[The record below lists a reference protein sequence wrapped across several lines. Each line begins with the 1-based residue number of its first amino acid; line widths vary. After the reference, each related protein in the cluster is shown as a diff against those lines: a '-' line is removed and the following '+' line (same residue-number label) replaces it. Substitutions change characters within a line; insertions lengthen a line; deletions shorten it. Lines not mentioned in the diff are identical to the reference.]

1 LRFKYTSYPHQK
13 KDIRMKTC
21 VIIVLAVAYSN
32 VLLGQTYDYKDKA
45 IEAFDN
51 QNYPKAIGFLHKA
64 VKENPDDKELYYYLG
79 HYYHYNA
86 YDSRPLTGYNSQY
99 SDTVFYYLEKAL
111 EIDPNYG
118 DAKYFFTAE
127 CGAAVTQ
134 ATRVRD
140 YEKIKYYYQK
150 AAEKGGFPDW
160 SIEYGKHLLS
170 QVESDGIL
178 FTMGDF
184 ALNVCRY
191 LQVCENYRTDIT
203 VIAWGLLNRPFYI
216 LELKNGK
223 SRKNIRLELSEEQ
236 ILDMHPYK
244 WDTTLVEIDVPDIM
258 RARYGLDV
266 DYKMKWEI
274 VPDLFGSR
282 SYLGCET
289 AIILSIIE
297 SNQWER
303 PIFFQS
309 GITEYIVN
317 GIQKNV
323 TRFGLVEKLIPFD
336 TEDSN
341 WQYQIESLENF
352 VNPSSLNDYKTIIHT
367 NQPRVSYQVLSAYYK
382 SLYYLAEY
390 YKKTEEIS
398 KIDGIIKFYK
408 NYLDIG
414 VFPEYEKSFLEE
426 LQKIMD

>member
-1 LRFKYTSYPHQK
+1 MRTP
-13 KDIRMKTC
+13 
-21 VIIVLAVAYSN
+21 IIVFLAVVYSN
-32 VLLGQTYDYKDKA
+32 VLLGQTHNYKEKA

-51 QNYPKAIGFLHKA
+51 QNYPKAIEFLHKA

-79 HYYHYNA
+79 HFYHYNA
-86 YDSRPLTGYNSQY
+86 YDSRPLAGYNSQY
-99 SDTVFYYLEKAL
+99 SDTVFFYLEKAL

-118 DAKYFFTAE
+118 DAKYFYTAE
-127 CGAAVTQ
+127 CGAAVSQ
-134 ATRVRD
+134 AIRVRD

-170 QVESDGIL
+170 PVEPDGIL

-184 ALNVCRY
+184 AFNVCRY

-203 VIAWGLLNRPFYI
+203 VISWGHLNRPFYI
-216 LELKNGK
+216 MELKNGK
-223 SRKNIRLELSEEQ
+223 SRKNIKFDLTEEQ

-244 WDTTLVEIDVPDIM
+244 WDTTLMEIDVPERICE
-258 RARYGLDV
+258 RYSLDK

-282 SYLGCET
+282 SYLGSET

-309 GITEYIVN
+309 GITESIVN
-317 GIQKNV
+317 GIHKNV
-323 TRFGLVEKLIPFD
+323 TRYGLVEKLVPMD
-336 TEDSN
+336 TDGSN
-341 WQYQIESLENF
+341 WQYQVESLENF
-352 VNPSSLNDYKTIIHT
+352 VNPISLYYYNSIIDT
-367 NQPRVSYQVLSAYYK
+367 NQPRVSAQVLYAYYK
-382 SLYYLAEY
+382 SLCYLAEY
-390 YKKTEEIS
+390 YKRTDEIS
-398 KIDGIIKFYK
+398 KIDNIIRFYTE
-408 NYLDIG
+408 YLDIG
-414 VFPEYEKSFLEE
+414 VFPEYEKSFLDG
-426 LQKIMD
+426 LQLMKD

>member
-1 LRFKYTSYPHQK
+1 MRTP
-13 KDIRMKTC
+13 T
-21 VIIVLAVAYSN
+21 IIFLTVAFSN
-32 VLLGQTYDYKDKA
+32 VLFGQTSNYKEKA
-45 IEAFDN
+45 FEAFDN
-51 QNYPKAIGFLHKA
+51 QNYPKAIDFLHKA

-79 HYYHYNA
+79 YYYHYNA
-86 YDSRPLTGYNSQY
+86 YDSRPLAGYNSQY
-99 SDTVFYYLEKAL
+99 TDTVFYYLEIAL

-118 DAKYFFTAE
+118 DAKYFYTAE
-127 CGAAVTQ
+127 CGAAVSQ
-134 ATRVRD
+134 AIRVRD

-150 AAEKGGFPDW
+150 GAEKGGFPDW

-170 QVESDGIL
+170 QIEPDGIL

-191 LQVCENYRTDIT
+191 LQVCENFRTDIT
-203 VIAWGLLNRPFYI
+203 VIAWGHLNRPYYI

-223 SRKNIRLELSEEQ
+223 SRRNIRIDLSEEQ
-236 ILDMHPYK
+236 IMDMHPYK
-244 WDTTLVEIDVPDIM
+244 WDTTLMEIDVPDILL
-258 RARYGLDV
+258 ARYGLDY

-274 VPDLFGSR
+274 VPDLIGSR

-309 GITEYIVN
+309 GIAEYIVN
-317 GIQKNV
+317 GIHMNI
-323 TRFGLVEKLIPFD
+323 TRFGLVEKLMPFD
-336 TEDSN
+336 TEGTN

-352 VNPSSLNDYKTIIHT
+352 INPSSLNDYKSIIHT
-367 NQPRVSYQVLSAYYK
+367 NQPRVSYQVLSSYYT

-390 YKKTEEIS
+390 YKMTEEIS
-398 KIDGIIKFYK
+398 KIDDIIRFYK
-408 NYLDIG
+408 EYLDIG
-414 VFPEYEKSFLEE
+414 VFPDYEKVFLDG
-426 LQKIMD
+426 LQKVMD